1 MKADVS
7 SLLRVVSAESGEPGE
22 LTGSRSV
29 GPGSSHILGLS
40 SALGCAQRF
49 CQSIALI
56 IRLSWSWFSGV
67 QTPLGQQRLRNLLW
81 LAELED
87 TGLLGYNGALMFR
100 RQTRHQLGHV
110 SAGLLRVEITHLF
123 WNINK
128 RCENLVMALLLSLLQ
143 STPSS
148 TDLHRQLLT
157 AGVSYKLARLLLN
170 ILGAAA
176 ALIHCP
182 ALLRSLTIAHL
193 LHRFVTLLNCFIECF
208 LLECD
213 LTQLLKVLL
222 THLLLSWLKLGD
234 IGVVTLLCVLVG
246 ALQDGLLLQTGDS
259 LLLVNTTEPCV
270 WISDTVAEV
279 NTSCH

>member
-1 MKADVS
+1 MS
-7 SLLRVVSAESGEPGE
+7 WLRK
-22 LTGSRSV
+22 
-29 GPGSSHILGLS
+29 
-40 SALGCAQRF
+40 
-49 CQSIALI
+49 
-56 IRLSWSWFSGV
+56 
-67 QTPLGQQRLRNLLW
+67 
-81 LAELED
+81 LED
-87 TGLLGYNGALMFR
+87 TGLLGYNSALVFR
-100 RQTRHQLGHV
+100 GQFRNKLRHK
-110 SAGLLRVEITHLF
+110 SAGLLRVEITNLF

-128 RCENLVMALLLSLLQ
+128 RGCYFIMTLLS
-143 STPSS
+143 TFFIGAASS

-182 ALLRSLTIAHL
+182 ALLWSLSITL
-193 LHRFVTLLNCFIECF
+193 FLNRFVTLLNSLIECF

-222 THLLLSWLKLGD
+222 THFFLSWLKLGD

-279 NTSCH
+279 NTSWN